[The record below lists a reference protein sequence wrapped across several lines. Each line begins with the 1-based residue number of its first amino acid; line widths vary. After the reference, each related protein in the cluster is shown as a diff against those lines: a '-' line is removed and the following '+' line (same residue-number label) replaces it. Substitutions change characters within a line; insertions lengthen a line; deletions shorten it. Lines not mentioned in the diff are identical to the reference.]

1 MRLLGHV
8 EPSIER
14 PYVVLKYAQTLDGR
28 IATTNGDSQ
37 WISGEAERQ
46 ISDAMRA
53 ARDAVVVGIGTI
65 LRDDPQLTV
74 RMVPGASPLRVVLDS
89 ALRVPMKAKDLSADA
104 ATLVITSDRSDPAKR
119 ENLKAVGV
127 GVHVVPTT
135 ARGLDIPAV
144 LAQLRDAG
152 VESVLIEGGAKVV
165 TSVLAAAL
173 VDRIVVGTA
182 PKIMG
187 NGTNA
192 IGDLG
197 VGRVTEAIRLINRT
211 VQVTDDDVLM
221 AWDVDNSHFRSKA
234 ADDRQLVGAGEER

>member
-1 MRLLGHV
+1 
-8 EPSIER
+8 
-14 PYVVLKYAQTLDGR
+14 
-28 IATTNGDSQ
+28 
-37 WISGEAERQ
+37 
-46 ISDAMRA
+46 MRA
-53 ARDAVVVGIGTI
+53 ACDAVVVGIGTI

-89 ALRVPMKAKDLSADA
+89 ALRVPMKAKVLSADA

-173 VDRIVVGTA
+173 VDASWWARPRRSWAMV
-182 PKIMG
+182 
-187 NGTNA
+187 
-192 IGDLG
+192 
-197 VGRVTEAIRLINRT
+197 RT
-211 VQVTDDDVLM
+211 PSATSVSAVLP
-221 AWDVDNSHFRSKA
+221 
-234 ADDRQLVGAGEER
+234 RQSASSTGPCK

>member
-1 MRLLGHV
+1 M
-8 EPSIER
+8 
-14 PYVVLKYAQTLDGR
+14 
-28 IATTNGDSQ
+28 
-37 WISGEAERQ
+37 
-46 ISDAMRA
+46 
-53 ARDAVVVGIGTI
+53 
-65 LRDDPQLTV
+65 
-74 RMVPGASPLRVVLDS
+74 
-89 ALRVPMKAKDLSADA
+89 
-104 ATLVITSDRSDPAKR
+104 
-119 ENLKAVGV
+119 
-127 GVHVVPTT
+127 
-135 ARGLDIPAV
+135 
-144 LAQLRDAG
+144 
-152 VESVLIEGGAKVV
+152 LIEGGARVV

>member
-1 MRLLGHV
+1 
-8 EPSIER
+8 
-14 PYVVLKYAQTLDGR
+14 
-28 IATTNGDSQ
+28 
-37 WISGEAERQ
+37 
-46 ISDAMRA
+46 
-53 ARDAVVVGIGTI
+53 
-65 LRDDPQLTV
+65 
-74 RMVPGASPLRVVLDS
+74 
-89 ALRVPMKAKDLSADA
+89 
-104 ATLVITSDRSDPAKR
+104 
-119 ENLKAVGV
+119 VGV

-152 VESVLIEGGAKVV
+152 VESVLIEGGARVV

-173 VDRIVVGTA
+173 VDRIVVGTV

-211 VQVTDDDVLM
+211 V
-221 AWDVDNSHFRSKA
+221 
-234 ADDRQLVGAGEER
+234 